1 MIFRTDPTDTIT
13 VEESTQDSGSRSVR
27 AKINDDISASLH
39 LFQSSTGGYC
49 SESVELHLNERDQT
63 AFEVHVDTHDPI
75 MRGYAPWATLTVG
88 GGYKN
93 VLGDSGHKQS
103 TVFLS
108 AKNLVEIRDELTKEI
123 RRARRAGHIS

>member
-27 AKINDDISASLH
+27 AKINDDPRSGLSLY
-39 LFQSSTGGYC
+39 QSEDYC
-49 SESVELHLNERDQT
+49 AVNVDLHLNERDQT